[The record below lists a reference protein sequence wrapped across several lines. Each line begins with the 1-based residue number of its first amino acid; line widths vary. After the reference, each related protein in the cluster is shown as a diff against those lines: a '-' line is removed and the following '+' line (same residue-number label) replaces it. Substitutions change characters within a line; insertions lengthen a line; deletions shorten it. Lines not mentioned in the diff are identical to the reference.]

1 MKTNVG
7 FILIFLFVSWFLL
20 RSTLSYYQDVKQ
32 HSFELAGLKEGKHNL
47 KTGNFYFYFKDPVQ
61 ASQFFKS

>member
-20 RSTLSYYQDVKQ
+20 RSTLSYYADVRQ
-32 HSFELAGLKEGKHNL
+32 HSFELAGFKDDKHKLKA
-47 KTGNFYFYFKDPVQ
+47 GNFYFYIKDPKG
-61 ASQFFKS
+61 ANRLHG